1 MSVYLDAS
9 ALVKL
14 AVEETESPALRSFL
28 ADHPQRAASEIIA
41 VEVPRAL
48 WRRLGALA
56 RDAVPALETVVLQD
70 LEPAIIERAARLE
83 PPSLRTLDAI
93 HLAAALELGADL
105 EAFVTYDARLAA
117 AARSAGLVVV
127 SPGAQLTGAP
137 GDEQPVTPDRGTLV
151 PEDHA

>member
-14 AVEETESPALRSFL
+14 AVEEIESPALRSFL
-28 ADHPQRAASEIIA
+28 ADHPQRTASEILA

-48 WRRLGALA
+48 GRRLGAVA
-56 RDAVPALETVVLQD
+56 RDALPVLETVVLQD

-83 PPSLRTLDAI
+83 PSSLRTLDAI
-93 HLAAALELGADL
+93 HLASALGMGADL

-117 AARSAGLVVV
+117 AARDAGLTVV
-127 SPGAQLTGAP
+127 SPGAQLAGAP
-137 GDEQPVTPDRGTLV
+137 GGE
-151 PEDHA
+151 